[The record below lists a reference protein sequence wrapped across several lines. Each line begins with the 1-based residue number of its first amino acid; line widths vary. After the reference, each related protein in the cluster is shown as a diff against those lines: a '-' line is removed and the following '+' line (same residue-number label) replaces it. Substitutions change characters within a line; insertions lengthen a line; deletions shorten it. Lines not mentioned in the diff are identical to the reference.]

1 MTTPQDTTQAA
12 TFSPEAKT
20 KWTRSHRKEG
30 KCFLDVYQIINTDPA
45 SAHGSSYGAMIAS
58 VPVELRI
65 YGTGGSN
72 TACLWVN
79 ADPLHTQGSGRA
91 GGCGYHRGS
100 AAAGAAISNAGF
112 ALAKSINGV
121 GDSAIEEALCA
132 IAKAIGIKSFVLTHA
147 HA

>member
-1 MTTPQDTTQAA
+1 MTTHHTTQTA
-12 TFSPEAKT
+12 TFNPAAKT
-20 KWTRSHRKEG
+20 KFTSSHRKEG
-30 KCFLDVYQIINTDPA
+30 KCFLHVYQIVNTDPA
-45 SAHGSSYGAMIAS
+45 SGYGTSYGARLAS
-58 VPVELRI
+58 VPVELRL

-91 GGCGYHRGS
+91 GGCGYHRPS
-100 AAAGAAISNAGF
+100 AAAGEAISNAGF
-112 ALAKSINGV
+112 TLAKSIGGV

-132 IAKAIGIKSFVLTHA
+132 IAAAIGIKSFVLTSA